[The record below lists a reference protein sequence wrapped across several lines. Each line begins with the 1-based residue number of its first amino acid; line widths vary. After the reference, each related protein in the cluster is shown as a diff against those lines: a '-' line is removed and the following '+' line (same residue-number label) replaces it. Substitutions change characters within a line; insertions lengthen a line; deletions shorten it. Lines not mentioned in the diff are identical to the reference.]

1 MVVPGVRKEGGKSRL
16 ALYNM
21 SSSGDG
27 SVCVMSNPE
36 QLTSLTRLLTR
47 RLSAIGSARG
57 GRDLKGSWH
66 KACTWLS
73 LQNGRFTE
81 WVLPSSFFMVGGA
94 GEGWCVLFCFVFL
107 TSTLTISFP
116 FCL

>member
-21 SSSGDG
+21 SSPGDG

-47 RLSAIGSARG
+47 LLSATGSARA

-73 LQNGRFTE
+73 RQNGRFTE
-81 WVLPSSFFMVGGA
+81 WVLPSSFFGGGA
-94 GEGWCVLFCFVFL
+94 RGRVGVFCFLLCF
-107 TSTLTISFP
+107 
-116 FCL
+116 